1 MNYIHEIIRRYVNH
15 RYPQYL
21 ERKIQHWLCENENAE
36 AKEEALLRYWNE
48 VEPVPDSREMKDGW
62 KQISCRL
69 DFRSRSRHWYR
80 YGYAASFLICLLTVS
95 LWLLKI
101 GEVSVTQIV
110 TTGKGESKTV
120 TLPDGSLVRLNPSSE
135 IAFQQA
141 FEDTVRQI
149 RLKGEAW
156 FNVTHHADKPFIVNT
171 QNLTTRV
178 LGTRFCVDDYP
189 KNGQAAVYLQTGS
202 VEINSADSS
211 HSHVLHP
218 GEYLVY
224 DKSTHQIHIS
234 ARKPPYLYFRNASL
248 EEIRYSL
255 ERKFNIP
262 IKLEGISEEKYTLEF
277 DSTATVREVLE
288 TLCVLDEHLTW
299 RIGHNH
305 TIILSIKH
313 E

>member
-1 MNYIHEIIRRYVNH
+1 MNYIHEIIRRYVH
-15 RYPQYL
+15 RRYPQKL
-21 ERKIQHWLCENENAE
+21 ERKIQRWLCEDENAE

-48 VEPVPDSREMKDGW
+48 AEAVSDSREMKDGW
-62 KQISCRL
+62 KRISGRL
-69 DFRSRSRHWYR
+69 GFRSRSRHWYR
-80 YGYAASFLICLLTVS
+80 YGYAASFLICVLAVS
-95 LWLLKI
+95 FWLWNFRETSLI
-101 GEVSVTQIV
+101 QTV

-141 FEDTVRQI
+141 FEDTVRRV

-156 FNVTHHADKPFIVNT
+156 FNVVHHADKPFIVNAP
-171 QNLTTRV
+171 NLTTRV

-189 KNGQAAVYLQTGS
+189 EDGQAAVYLQTGS
-202 VEINSADSS
+202 VEVNPAESF

-224 DKSTHQIHIS
+224 DKITHQIHIS
-234 ARKPPYLYFRNASL
+234 ARKPPYLYFRNMSL
-248 EEIRYSL
+248 EEIRHSL
-255 ERKFNIP
+255 ERRFNIP
-262 IKLEGISEEKYTLEF
+262 IKLEGVSEEKYTLEF

-299 RIGHNH
+299 RTGHDH

>member
-1 MNYIHEIIRRYVNH
+1 
-15 RYPQYL
+15 
-21 ERKIQHWLCENENAE
+21 
-36 AKEEALLRYWNE
+36 
-48 VEPVPDSREMKDGW
+48 
-62 KQISCRL
+62 
-69 DFRSRSRHWYR
+69 
-80 YGYAASFLICLLTVS
+80 
-95 LWLLKI
+95 
-101 GEVSVTQIV
+101 
-110 TTGKGESKTV
+110 
-120 TLPDGSLVRLNPSSE
+120 LNPSSE

-141 FEDTVRQI
+141 FEDTVRQV

-189 KNGQAAVYLQTGS
+189 KNGQVAVYLQTGS

>member
-1 MNYIHEIIRRYVNH
+1 METDLQ
-15 RYPQYL
+15 PAGFQ
-21 ERKIQHWLCENENAE
+21 
-36 AKEEALLRYWNE
+36 
-48 VEPVPDSREMKDGW
+48 
-62 KQISCRL
+62 KQKPPLVQVRLCRL
-69 DFRSRSRHWYR
+69 FPDLRAGRF
-80 YGYAASFLICLLTVS
+80 FLAMELHRNFPYTN
-95 LWLLKI
+95 
-101 GEVSVTQIV
+101 GDNR
-110 TTGKGESKTV
+110 KGESKTV

-141 FEDTVRQI
+141 FEDTIRRV

-156 FNVTHHADKPFIVNT
+156 FNVVHHADKPFIVNAP
-171 QNLTTRV
+171 NLTTRV

-189 KNGQAAVYLQTGS
+189 EDGQAAVYLQTGS
-202 VEINSADSS
+202 VEVNPAESF

-218 GEYLVY
+218 GEYWVY
-224 DKSTHQIHIS
+224 DKTTHQIHIS

-248 EEIRYSL
+248 EEIRHSL

-262 IKLEGISEEKYTLEF
+262 IKLEGVSEEKYTLEF

-299 RIGHNH
+299 RTGHNH